1 MEIKTEQTMLQFLT
15 FLDLRAFK
23 RIYWHIIIFLS
34 AFTSSITKEKS
45 FMILVDS
52 LYPEEK
58 SCSLLFCTVLVI
70 TFYTVGET
78 KNDLFLVLSYAL
90 AYLSLL

>member
-1 MEIKTEQTMLQFLT
+1 
-15 FLDLRAFK
+15 
-23 RIYWHIIIFLS
+23 
-34 AFTSSITKEKS
+34 
-45 FMILVDS
+45 MILVDS